1 MQPLK
6 LYWWNETPNFG
17 DRIAQDIVAAV
28 SGRAV
33 IWASPADCDIF
44 AVGSLFKWIRAG
56 VQAGESGR
64 RPWVWGSGIMGPL
77 RVDFGKKIR
86 VAAVRGPV
94 TAALLNLSGRVAL
107 GDPGLLISDVV
118 PRPAP
123 GEGIVGIVAHH
134 SMSLHSLAGLRVG
147 GGRRVRLIDVKNADH
162 LQVVRDIAACD
173 FVLSSSLHGLIVADA
188 YGIPNCWLDPRG
200 IHRNAELK
208 FHDYA
213 LAVDRLMGRHVAVA
227 DAGAFLAALP
237 DRLSRPDWRDGVD
250 AARTALRA
258 SFPAELRG

>member
-1 MQPLK
+1 MGPLK

-28 SGRAV
+28 SGREV
-33 IWASPADCDIF
+33 IWASPADCELF

-56 VQAGESGR
+56 VQSGDPGR

-77 RVDFGKKIR
+77 RVDFGKRIR
-86 VAAVRGPV
+86 LAAVRGPV
-94 TAALLNLSGRVAL
+94 TAALLNVSGQVAL
-107 GDPGLLISDVV
+107 GDPGLLIPEVV
-118 PRPAP
+118 PRPAARD
-123 GEGIVGIVAHH
+123 GAVGIVAHH
-134 SMSLHSLAGLRVG
+134 SMSLEALAGLRAG
-147 GGRRVRLIDVKNADH
+147 GGRPVRLVDVTQADH

-188 YGIPNCWLDPRG
+188 YGIPNRWLDPRG

-213 LAVDRLMGRHVAVA
+213 LAVDRLMGRPLAA
-227 DAGAFLAALP
+227 AEAAEFLAVLPDALP
-237 DRLSRPDWRDGVD
+237 APAWGEGVA
-250 AARTALRA
+250 AARAALRA
-258 SFPAELRG
+258 AFPAELRG